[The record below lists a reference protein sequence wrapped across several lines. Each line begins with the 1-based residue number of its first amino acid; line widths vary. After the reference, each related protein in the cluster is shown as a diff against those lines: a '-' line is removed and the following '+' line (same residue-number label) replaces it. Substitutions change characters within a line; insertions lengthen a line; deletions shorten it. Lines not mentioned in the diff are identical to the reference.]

1 MNAVSSVSPFVH
13 LRVHSAYSLAEGAIK
28 IDKALDMCQHYAMP
42 AMAIT
47 DTNNVFGA
55 MEMAYAAV
63 KKGVQPIVGC
73 QIDLKYN
80 DESEKRDSHAPRLSR
95 RDIAPIVVLVQNEAG
110 YQNLSKLVSQA
121 YIEKQAHET
130 FSVSTEDLLKYH
142 EGLIIL
148 TGGAH
153 GHIARFLDDNKQEQA
168 TRFVTKLKDTFGD
181 RLYIELTRH
190 GEWNK
195 VTDYN
200 TISLAHEL
208 NVPIV
213 ATNNCYFIKADFYE
227 AHDALLCIA
236 DGRYITETDRRRE
249 TVDHYFKS
257 PEEMVQ
263 LFSDVPE
270 AIANTIQIAKRCH
283 FILKRLKPQLPVFPT
298 QDGRTEDEELVHQS
312 NVGLQDRL
320 DRYVLPFIDPAQHA
334 ETTEKYYARL
344 NEELPII
351 LNMGFPG
358 YFLIVAD
365 FISWA
370 KSQNIPVGP
379 GRGSGAGSIVAWALK
394 ITDVDPLPYG
404 LLFERFLN
412 PERVSMPD
420 FDVDFCQSRRDEVI
434 SYVQQK
440 YGKDRVAQIITFGKL
455 QARAVVRDVGRVL
468 QMSYGQVD
476 RITKMIPQN
485 PANPVTLQEA
495 INTDPELRRLRDTE
509 ESVGR
514 LLEIALKLE
523 GLYRHASTHAAGIV
537 IGNKPLPEIV
547 PLYRDPRSDMPAT
560 QFNLKYI
567 EDTSL
572 VKFDFLGLKTLTVLQ
587 EALANIKQTENKDI
601 DLLGLPL
608 DDKRTFDL
616 IAAGQTIGIFQ
627 FEGSGMQ
634 DTMRKVKPTRIEDL
648 IAIASLYRPG
658 PMDSIPQYAKVKH
671 GEAEPDYGH
680 PLLEPILKETNG
692 IMVYQE
698 QVMEIA
704 KVLAGYTL
712 GGADLLRRAM
722 GKKIKEEMDAQREK
736 FVQGAKQT
744 NNVPE
749 DQANMIFDLVAKFA
763 GYGFNKSHA
772 AAYALIAYQTGY
784 LKANYSV
791 EFMAALMT
799 LDMGNTEKI
808 NFYRQDLSRLGIKLL
823 PPDINHSHAHFAVE
837 MTADGKK
844 AIRYALGALKGIGE
858 QAVIELVAE
867 RIKNGTFADMDDV
880 AQRINVK
887 SFTRKQFEILVAAG
901 AFDHFGYHR
910 AQLHDTADRLMSL
923 ANRRLEDQMSGQVS
937 LFAATPTSLVQE
949 KLTFRDLPEW
959 TAMERMQ
966 REYDAVGFYLTA
978 HPLDSYTEWLE
989 QKDHRSYMQLFKST
1003 LRSPSVKMA
1012 GVVLKRQ
1019 ERRSERGRYAFVT
1032 LSDATGMFD
1041 VAVYS
1046 EPLQAYRDVLE
1057 TGNILTMDLE
1067 VSWRD
1072 DEPRLILRKANLLE
1086 ASMTSSIKHLQIKI
1100 GQGTDMERR
1109 LDQISSFFTRCG
1121 LGGVDVDISLVAQN
1135 KIIKIKLNDKVSLK
1149 DADLNILGTIP
1160 GVTYQVTSS

>member
-1 MNAVSSVSPFVH
+1 MSASSSMSPFVH

-28 IDKALDMCQHYAMP
+28 IDKALDMCQHYHMP

-55 MEMAYAAV
+55 MEMAYAAT
-63 KKGVQPIVGC
+63 KKGIQPIVGC
-73 QIDLKYN
+73 QIDLKYQ

-95 RDIAPIVVLVQNEAG
+95 RDIAPVVVLVQSEAG

-130 FSVSTEDLLKYH
+130 FSVSIDDLLKH
-142 EGLIIL
+142 QDGLIVL

-153 GHIARFLDDNKQEQA
+153 GHIARFLTDGKKEQA
-168 TRFVTKLKDTFGD
+168 ARFLNTLKQTFGD
-181 RLYIELTRH
+181 RVYVELTRH

-200 TISLAHEL
+200 TIDLAHEL
-208 NVPIV
+208 NVPVV

-236 DGRYITETDRRRE
+236 DGRYITETDRRHE
-249 TVDHYFKS
+249 TPDHYFKS
-257 PEEMVQ
+257 PEEMAL
-263 LFSDVPE
+263 LFADVPE

-283 FILKRLKPQLPVFPT
+283 FILKKLKPQLPVFPT
-298 QDGRTEDEELVHQS
+298 QDGRSEDEELTYQS
-312 NVGLQDRL
+312 NIGLQERL
-320 DRYVLPFIDPAQHA
+320 DKYVLPFVDPALHA

-370 KSQNIPVGP
+370 KSHDIPVGP

-434 SYVQQK
+434 HYVQQK

-468 QMSYGQVD
+468 QMPYGQVD

-509 ESVGR
+509 EAVGR

-587 EALANIKQTENKDI
+587 EALENIKRTEDKEI
-601 DLLGLPL
+601 DLLALPL
-608 DDKRTFDL
+608 DDKKTYDL
-616 IAAGQTIGIFQ
+616 IAAGQTTGIFQ

-671 GEAEPDYGH
+671 GEAEADYGH
-680 PLLEPILKETNG
+680 PLLEPILKETHG

-736 FVQGAKQT
+736 FVQGAKDT
-744 NNVPE
+744 NNVPA

-808 NFYRQDLSRLGIKLL
+808 NFYRQDLNRLGITLL
-823 PPDINHSHAHFAVE
+823 PPDINRSYAHFAVE
-837 MTADGKK
+837 HMDNGKK

-858 QAVIELVAE
+858 QAITELVAE
-867 RIKNGTFADMDDV
+867 RVQNNAFADMDDF

-901 AFDHFGYHR
+901 AFDNFGYHR
-910 AQLHDTADRLMSL
+910 AQLHDTADRLMML
-923 ANRRLEDQMSGQVS
+923 ANRRLDDQMSGQVS
-937 LFAATPTSLVQE
+937 LFAATPSSLVQE
-949 KLTFRDLPEW
+949 KLTLRDLPEW

-978 HPLDSYTEWLE
+978 HPLDSYAEWLE
-989 QKDHRSYMQLFKST
+989 QKGHRSYQELVKSN

-1041 VAVYS
+1041 VAVYT
-1046 EPLQAYRDVLE
+1046 EPLQMYRDVLD

-1067 VSWRD
+1067 VSWREE
-1072 DEPRLILRKANLLE
+1072 EPRLILRKANLLE
-1086 ASMTSSIKHLQIKI
+1086 ASMTSSIKQLQLKI
-1100 GQGTDMERR
+1100 GQGSDMERR
-1109 LDQISSFFTRCG
+1109 LDQIASFFTRCG
-1121 LGGVDVDISLVAQN
+1121 LGGVEVNITLVAQDSL
-1135 KIIKIKLNDKVSLK
+1135 IRIKLDQNVSLK

-1160 GVTYQVTSS
+1160 GVTYQVMSS